1 MGNRLYGRAILP
13 HVVIQQQGHKMS
25 SPDDS
30 NNIGQGQHVMPFER
44 ETLSK
49 LEGDINEL
57 KSEGK
62 ITGFKIYRI
71 EKSLDDL
78 KEVLERLTD
87 VYHNQSMIQK
97 DIVSI
102 FKELADLKVQH
113 EDTKDYMHPIQTQL
127 SDHITKVKTG
137 TTIII
142 AILGVLYGIGAWTVN
157 QTIDYAKDNNAKLM
171 QLELRAGHSDDSI
184 KNIEKELDNKN

>member
-1 MGNRLYGRAILP
+1 MNG
-13 HVVIQQQGHKMS
+13 
-25 SPDDS
+25 
-30 NNIGQGQHVMPFER
+30 ER
-44 ETLSK
+44 DAVLSK

-57 KSEGK
+57 KTEGK

-102 FKELADLKVQH
+102 FKELSELKVQTDENRKQH
-113 EDTKDYMHPIQTQL
+113 GPMTAAFNEHVTQ
-127 SDHITKVKTG
+127 VKTSAR
-137 TTIII
+137 I
-142 AILGVLYGIGAWTVN
+142 ATLIFGVLYGIGAWTIN
-157 QTIDYAKDNNAKLM
+157 ESLAYARENNDRIHA
-171 QLELRAGHSDDSI
+171 
-184 KNIEKELDNKN
+184 IEKASIENSMKIEQLNSTVDEVIKSPGLMGPPENLR

>member
-1 MGNRLYGRAILP
+1 MNG
-13 HVVIQQQGHKMS
+13 
-25 SPDDS
+25 
-30 NNIGQGQHVMPFER
+30 ER
-44 ETLSK
+44 DAVLSK

-57 KSEGK
+57 KTEGK

-102 FKELADLKVQH
+102 FKELSELKVQTD
-113 EDTKDYMHPIQTQL
+113 ENKTQNAPVTAAFNE
-127 SDHITKVKTG
+127 HVTQVKTSAR
-137 TTIII
+137 I
-142 AILGVLYGIGAWTVN
+142 ATLIFGVLYGIGAWTIN
-157 QTIDYAKDNNAKLM
+157 ETLAYAKENNA
-171 QLELRAGHSDDSI
+171 RIYA
-184 KNIEKELDNKN
+184 IEKSTLENAVKIDQLYSNVDNIGESHKAIGPSENLR

>member
-1 MGNRLYGRAILP
+1 MNG
-13 HVVIQQQGHKMS
+13 
-25 SPDDS
+25 
-30 NNIGQGQHVMPFER
+30 ER
-44 ETLSK
+44 DAVLSK

-57 KSEGK
+57 KTEGK

-102 FKELADLKVQH
+102 FKELSELKVQTD
-113 EDTKDYMHPIQTQL
+113 ENKTQNAPMTAAFNE
-127 SDHITKVKTG
+127 HVTQVKTSAR
-137 TTIII
+137 I
-142 AILGVLYGIGAWTVN
+142 ATLIFGVLYGIGAWTIN
-157 QTIDYAKDNNAKLM
+157 ETLTYTKENNA
-171 QLELRAGHSDDSI
+171 RIYS
-184 KNIEKELDNKN
+184 IEKNTLENTMKIEQLNSTVDEVIKSPGLMEPPENLR

>member
-1 MGNRLYGRAILP
+1 MNG
-13 HVVIQQQGHKMS
+13 
-25 SPDDS
+25 
-30 NNIGQGQHVMPFER
+30 ER
-44 ETLSK
+44 DAVLSK

-57 KSEGK
+57 KTEGK

-102 FKELADLKVQH
+102 FKELSELKVQID
-113 EDTKDYMHPIQTQL
+113 ENRTQHGPMTAHFNE
-127 SDHITKVKTG
+127 HITQVKTSAR
-137 TTIII
+137 I
-142 AILGVLYGIGAWTVN
+142 ATLVFGVLYGIGAWTIN
-157 QTIDYAKDNNAKLM
+157 ESLAYARENNDRIHA
-171 QLELRAGHSDDSI
+171 
-184 KNIEKELDNKN
+184 IEKASIENSMKIEQLNSTVDEVIESSGVMGPPENLR

>member
-1 MGNRLYGRAILP
+1 MNG
-13 HVVIQQQGHKMS
+13 
-25 SPDDS
+25 
-30 NNIGQGQHVMPFER
+30 ER
-44 ETLSK
+44 DAVLGK

-57 KSEGK
+57 KTEGK

-102 FKELADLKVQH
+102 FKELSELKVQTD
-113 EDTKDYMHPIQTQL
+113 ENKTQ
-127 SDHITKVKTG
+127 SAPMTAAFNEHVTQVKTSAR
-137 TTIII
+137 I
-142 AILGVLYGIGAWTVN
+142 ATLIFGVLYGIGAWTIN
-157 QTIDYAKDNNAKLM
+157 ETLTYAKENNARIY
-171 QLELRAGHSDDSI
+171 E
-184 KNIEKELDNKN
+184 IEKTSIENTIKIEQLKSAVGEVGKPHDLKPPSGNLR

>member
-1 MGNRLYGRAILP
+1 MNG
-13 HVVIQQQGHKMS
+13 
-25 SPDDS
+25 
-30 NNIGQGQHVMPFER
+30 ER
-44 ETLSK
+44 DAVLGK

-57 KSEGK
+57 KTEGK

-102 FKELADLKVQH
+102 FKELSELKVQTD
-113 EDTKDYMHPIQTQL
+113 ENKTQ
-127 SDHITKVKTG
+127 SAPMTAAFNEHVTQVKTSAR
-137 TTIII
+137 I
-142 AILGVLYGIGAWTVN
+142 ATLIFGVLYGIGAWTIN
-157 QTIDYAKDNNAKLM
+157 ETLTYAKENDA
-171 QLELRAGHSDDSI
+171 RIYG
-184 KNIEKELDNKN
+184 IEKTSIENTIKIEQLNSTVGEFVKSHNPKPPSSNLR

>member
-1 MGNRLYGRAILP
+1 MNG
-13 HVVIQQQGHKMS
+13 
-25 SPDDS
+25 
-30 NNIGQGQHVMPFER
+30 ER
-44 ETLSK
+44 DAVLSK

-57 KSEGK
+57 KTEGK

-102 FKELADLKVQH
+102 FKELSDLKVQTD
-113 EDTKDYMHPIQTQL
+113 ETKTQNAPMTAAFNE
-127 SDHITKVKTG
+127 HVTQVKTSAR
-137 TTIII
+137 I
-142 AILGVLYGIGAWTVN
+142 ATLIFSVLYGIGAWTIN
-157 QTIDYAKDNNAKLM
+157 ETLAYAKENNGRIYA
-171 QLELRAGHSDDSI
+171 
-184 KNIEKELDNKN
+184 IEKASIENTIKIEQLKSIVGDGGKSYEMME

>member
-1 MGNRLYGRAILP
+1 
-13 HVVIQQQGHKMS
+13 
-25 SPDDS
+25 
-30 NNIGQGQHVMPFER
+30 MPFER

-113 EDTKDYMHPIQTQL
+113 EDTKDYVHPIQTQL

-142 AILGVLYGIGAWTVN
+142 AILGVLHGIGAWTVN
-157 QTIDYAKDNNAKLM
+157 HLIDYAKDNNSKLL
-171 QLELRAGHSDDSI
+171 QLELQAGDYDNSI

>member
-1 MGNRLYGRAILP
+1 MNG
-13 HVVIQQQGHKMS
+13 
-25 SPDDS
+25 
-30 NNIGQGQHVMPFER
+30 ER
-44 ETLSK
+44 DAVLSK

-57 KSEGK
+57 KTEGK

-102 FKELADLKVQH
+102 FKELSELKVQID
-113 EDTKDYMHPIQTQL
+113 ESRTQHGPMTAHFNE
-127 SDHITKVKTG
+127 HITQVKTSAR
-137 TTIII
+137 I
-142 AILGVLYGIGAWTVN
+142 ATLIFGVLYGIGAWTIN
-157 QTIDYAKDNNAKLM
+157 ETLTYAKENNDRIYA
-171 QLELRAGHSDDSI
+171 
-184 KNIEKELDNKN
+184 IEKTSIENTIKIDQLKSVVGDGVKSYEPVDPSENLR

>member
-1 MGNRLYGRAILP
+1 MNG
-13 HVVIQQQGHKMS
+13 
-25 SPDDS
+25 
-30 NNIGQGQHVMPFER
+30 ER
-44 ETLSK
+44 DAVLGK

-57 KSEGK
+57 KTEGK

-102 FKELADLKVQH
+102 FKELSELKVQID
-113 EDTKDYMHPIQTQL
+113 ENRTQ
-127 SDHITKVKTG
+127 HGPMTAAFNEHVTQVKTSAR
-137 TTIII
+137 I
-142 AILGVLYGIGAWTVN
+142 ATLIFGVLYGIGAWTIN
-157 QTIDYAKDNNAKLM
+157 ETLTYARENNDRIYA
-171 QLELRAGHSDDSI
+171 
-184 KNIEKELDNKN
+184 IEKTSIENTMKIEQLKSAEGEVGKPHDLKPPSGNLR

>member
-1 MGNRLYGRAILP
+1 MNG
-13 HVVIQQQGHKMS
+13 
-25 SPDDS
+25 
-30 NNIGQGQHVMPFER
+30 ER
-44 ETLSK
+44 DAVLSK

-57 KSEGK
+57 KTEGK

-102 FKELADLKVQH
+102 FKELSELKVQTD
-113 EDTKDYMHPIQTQL
+113 ENKTQNAPMTAAFNE
-127 SDHITKVKTG
+127 HVTQVKTSAR
-137 TTIII
+137 I
-142 AILGVLYGIGAWTVN
+142 ATLIFSVLYGIGAWTVN
-157 QTIDYAKDNNAKLM
+157 ETLTYTKENNA
-171 QLELRAGHSDDSI
+171 RIYA
-184 KNIEKELDNKN
+184 IEKNTLENTMKIEQLNSAVGEVVESHKVMGPPENLR

>member
-1 MGNRLYGRAILP
+1 
-13 HVVIQQQGHKMS
+13 
-25 SPDDS
+25 
-30 NNIGQGQHVMPFER
+30 MPFER

-157 QTIDYAKDNNAKLM
+157 QTIDYAKDNNSKLM
-171 QLELRAGHSDDSI
+171 QLELRAGNSDNSI

>member
-1 MGNRLYGRAILP
+1 MN
-13 HVVIQQQGHKMS
+13 
-25 SPDDS
+25 D
-30 NNIGQGQHVMPFER
+30 ER
-44 ETLSK
+44 DAVLSK

-57 KSEGK
+57 KTEGK

-102 FKELADLKVQH
+102 FKELSELKVQTDENRTH
-113 EDTKDYMHPIQTQL
+113 HGPMTAAFNEHVTQ
-127 SDHITKVKTG
+127 VKTSAR
-137 TTIII
+137 I
-142 AILGVLYGIGAWTVN
+142 ATLIFGVLYGIGAWTIN
-157 QTIDYAKDNNAKLM
+157 ESLAYARDNNA
-171 QLELRAGHSDDSI
+171 RIYS
-184 KNIEKELDNKN
+184 IEKTSIENTMKIEQLNSTVDEVIKSPQLMGPSEKLR

>member
-1 MGNRLYGRAILP
+1 MNG
-13 HVVIQQQGHKMS
+13 
-25 SPDDS
+25 
-30 NNIGQGQHVMPFER
+30 ER
-44 ETLSK
+44 DAVLSK

-57 KSEGK
+57 KTEGK

-102 FKELADLKVQH
+102 VKELYELKVQTA
-113 EDTKDYMHPIQTQL
+113 EN
-127 SDHITKVKTG
+127 KT
-137 TTIII
+137 
-142 AILGVLYGIGAWTVN
+142 
-157 QTIDYAKDNNAKLM
+157 
-171 QLELRAGHSDDSI
+171 
-184 KNIEKELDNKN
+184 

>member
-1 MGNRLYGRAILP
+1 MNG
-13 HVVIQQQGHKMS
+13 
-25 SPDDS
+25 
-30 NNIGQGQHVMPFER
+30 ER
-44 ETLSK
+44 DAVLSK

-57 KSEGK
+57 KTEGK

-102 FKELADLKVQH
+102 FKELSELKVQADENRAQH
-113 EDTKDYMHPIQTQL
+113 GPMTATFNE
-127 SDHITKVKTG
+127 HITQVKTSAR
-137 TTIII
+137 I
-142 AILGVLYGIGAWTVN
+142 ATLVFGVLYGIGAWTIN
-157 QTIDYAKDNNAKLM
+157 ESLAYARDNNA
-171 QLELRAGHSDDSI
+171 RIYS
-184 KNIEKELDNKN
+184 IEKTSIENTMKIEQLNSAVGEVVKSHNLNPPSGNLR

>member
-1 MGNRLYGRAILP
+1 MNG
-13 HVVIQQQGHKMS
+13 
-25 SPDDS
+25 
-30 NNIGQGQHVMPFER
+30 ER
-44 ETLSK
+44 DAVLSK

-57 KSEGK
+57 KTEGK

-102 FKELADLKVQH
+102 FKELSELKVQTDENKVQNAPMTAAFNEH
-113 EDTKDYMHPIQTQL
+113 VTQ
-127 SDHITKVKTG
+127 VKTSAR
-137 TTIII
+137 I
-142 AILGVLYGIGAWTVN
+142 ATLIFSVLYGIGAWTIN
-157 QTIDYAKDNNAKLM
+157 ETLAYAKENNGRIYA
-171 QLELRAGHSDDSI
+171 
-184 KNIEKELDNKN
+184 IEKASIENTMKIEQLNSAVDEVVKSSGLMGPSEKSR

>member
-1 MGNRLYGRAILP
+1 MNG
-13 HVVIQQQGHKMS
+13 
-25 SPDDS
+25 
-30 NNIGQGQHVMPFER
+30 ER
-44 ETLSK
+44 DAVLGK

-57 KSEGK
+57 KTEGK

-102 FKELADLKVQH
+102 FKELSELKVQTD
-113 EDTKDYMHPIQTQL
+113 ENRTQ
-127 SDHITKVKTG
+127 HGPMTAAFNEHVTQVKTSAR
-137 TTIII
+137 I
-142 AILGVLYGIGAWTVN
+142 ATLIFGVLYAIGAWAVN
-157 QTIDYAKDNNAKLM
+157 ETLTYAKEHNAKIY
-171 QLELRAGHSDDSI
+171 E
-184 KNIEKELDNKN
+184 IEKTSIENTIKIEQLNSTVGELHNPKPPSGNLR

>member
-1 MGNRLYGRAILP
+1 MNG
-13 HVVIQQQGHKMS
+13 
-25 SPDDS
+25 
-30 NNIGQGQHVMPFER
+30 ER
-44 ETLSK
+44 DAVLSK

-57 KSEGK
+57 KTEGK

-102 FKELADLKVQH
+102 FKELSELRVQTD
-113 EDTKDYMHPIQTQL
+113 ENRTQ
-127 SDHITKVKTG
+127 HGPMTAAFNEHVTQVKTSAR
-137 TTIII
+137 I
-142 AILGVLYGIGAWTVN
+142 ATLVFGVLYGIGAWTIN
-157 QTIDYAKDNNAKLM
+157 ESLAYAKENND
-171 QLELRAGHSDDSI
+171 RIHS
-184 KNIEKELDNKN
+184 IEKTSIENTMKIEQLNSTVGEVVKSPGLMGPSEKSR

>member
-1 MGNRLYGRAILP
+1 MNG
-13 HVVIQQQGHKMS
+13 
-25 SPDDS
+25 
-30 NNIGQGQHVMPFER
+30 ER
-44 ETLSK
+44 DAVLSK

-57 KSEGK
+57 KTEGK

-102 FKELADLKVQH
+102 FKELSELKVQTDENKVQNAPMTAAFNEH
-113 EDTKDYMHPIQTQL
+113 VTQ
-127 SDHITKVKTG
+127 VKTSAR
-137 TTIII
+137 I
-142 AILGVLYGIGAWTVN
+142 ATLIFSVLYGIGAWTIN
-157 QTIDYAKDNNAKLM
+157 ETLAYAKENNGRIYA
-171 QLELRAGHSDDSI
+171 
-184 KNIEKELDNKN
+184 IEKASIENAIKIEQLNSTVGEVVKSSGLMGPSEKSR

>member
-1 MGNRLYGRAILP
+1 MNG
-13 HVVIQQQGHKMS
+13 
-25 SPDDS
+25 
-30 NNIGQGQHVMPFER
+30 ER
-44 ETLSK
+44 DAVLSK

-57 KSEGK
+57 KTEGK

-102 FKELADLKVQH
+102 FKELSELKVQTD
-113 EDTKDYMHPIQTQL
+113 ENKTQNAPVTAAL
-127 SDHITKVKTG
+127 NEHVTQVKTG
-137 TTIII
+137 ARLAT
-142 AILGVLYGIGAWTVN
+142 LVFGLLYGIGAWTVN
-157 QTIDYAKDNNAKLM
+157 ETLTYVKENNAKIY
-171 QLELRAGHSDDSI
+171 A
-184 KNIEKELDNKN
+184 IEKTSIENTMRIEQLHSNVDDIDKSHKVMGPPENLR

>member
-1 MGNRLYGRAILP
+1 
-13 HVVIQQQGHKMS
+13 
-25 SPDDS
+25 
-30 NNIGQGQHVMPFER
+30 MPFER

-87 VYHNQSMIQK
+87 VYHNKSMIQK

-157 QTIDYAKDNNAKLM
+157 QTIDYAKDNNSKLM
-171 QLELRAGHSDDSI
+171 QLELRAGNSDNSI

>member
-1 MGNRLYGRAILP
+1 MNG
-13 HVVIQQQGHKMS
+13 
-25 SPDDS
+25 
-30 NNIGQGQHVMPFER
+30 ER
-44 ETLSK
+44 EADLGK

-57 KSEGK
+57 KTEGK

-102 FKELADLKVQH
+102 FKELSELKVQTD
-113 EDTKDYMHPIQTQL
+113 ENKTQ
-127 SDHITKVKTG
+127 SAPMTAAFNEHVTQVKTSAR
-137 TTIII
+137 I
-142 AILGVLYGIGAWTVN
+142 ATLVFGVLYGIGAWTIN
-157 QTIDYAKDNNAKLM
+157 ESLAYARENNA
-171 QLELRAGHSDDSI
+171 RIYS
-184 KNIEKELDNKN
+184 IEKTSIENSMKIEQLNSSIDEVVNSPGLMGPFEKSR

>member
-1 MGNRLYGRAILP
+1 
-13 HVVIQQQGHKMS
+13 
-25 SPDDS
+25 
-30 NNIGQGQHVMPFER
+30 MPFER

-113 EDTKDYMHPIQTQL
+113 EDTKDYVHPIQTQL

-157 QTIDYAKDNNAKLM
+157 QTIDYAKDNNSKLM
-171 QLELRAGHSDDSI
+171 QLELRAGNSDNSI

>member
-1 MGNRLYGRAILP
+1 
-13 HVVIQQQGHKMS
+13 
-25 SPDDS
+25 
-30 NNIGQGQHVMPFER
+30 MPFER

-127 SDHITKVKTG
+127 ADHITKVKTG

-157 QTIDYAKDNNAKLM
+157 QTIDYAKDNNSKLM
-171 QLELRAGHSDDSI
+171 QLELRAGYSDNSI

>member
-1 MGNRLYGRAILP
+1 
-13 HVVIQQQGHKMS
+13 MS

-127 SDHITKVKTG
+127 ADHITKVKTG

-171 QLELRAGHSDDSI
+171 QLELRAGYSDNSI

>member
-1 MGNRLYGRAILP
+1 MNG
-13 HVVIQQQGHKMS
+13 
-25 SPDDS
+25 
-30 NNIGQGQHVMPFER
+30 ER
-44 ETLSK
+44 DAVLSK

-57 KSEGK
+57 KTEGK

-102 FKELADLKVQH
+102 FKELSELKVQTD
-113 EDTKDYMHPIQTQL
+113 ENRTQ
-127 SDHITKVKTG
+127 HGPMTAAFNEHVTQVKTSAR
-137 TTIII
+137 I
-142 AILGVLYGIGAWTVN
+142 ATLIFGALYGIGAWTIN
-157 QTIDYAKDNNAKLM
+157 ESLAYARENNDRIHA
-171 QLELRAGHSDDSI
+171 
-184 KNIEKELDNKN
+184 IEKASIENTIKIEQLKSVVGDGVKSYEPVDPSENLR

>member
-1 MGNRLYGRAILP
+1 MNG
-13 HVVIQQQGHKMS
+13 
-25 SPDDS
+25 
-30 NNIGQGQHVMPFER
+30 ER
-44 ETLSK
+44 DAVLSK

-57 KSEGK
+57 KTEGK

-102 FKELADLKVQH
+102 FKELSELKVQID
-113 EDTKDYMHPIQTQL
+113 ENRTQ
-127 SDHITKVKTG
+127 HGPMTAAFNEHVTQVKTSAR
-137 TTIII
+137 I
-142 AILGVLYGIGAWTVN
+142 ATLIFGVLYGIGAWTIN
-157 QTIDYAKDNNAKLM
+157 ETLAYAKENNGRIYAIEKASIENAIKIEQLNSTIDEVVKSSGLM
-171 QLELRAGHSDDSI
+171 GPSENSR
-184 KNIEKELDNKN
+184 